1 MPREIIDIIRSR
13 RSTRSFE
20 DRPVPREY
28 LSLLLEAAIWAP
40 RSLWD
45 FGEFLHIHAKIPI
58 NGAPRTFGSMGV
70 CKV

>member
-1 MPREIIDIIRSR
+1 MVWFNAYGTLPEKVKAELTR
-13 RSTRSFE
+13 RS
-20 DRPVPREY
+20 
-28 LSLLLEAAIWAP
+28 

-58 NGAPRTFGSMGV
+58 NGAPLGV